1 MLNIPGLSISET
13 RSHLQILPSLTCTQ
27 WNLQFCILNP
37 MFNQKYEINREFL
50 ERGAHILRRRFFWVG
65 VANFILMP
73 FTLIFMLVYF
83 FMKHAEELHSKK
95 DYLGPREWSPLGRSV
110 HG

>member
-1 MLNIPGLSISET
+1 
-13 RSHLQILPSLTCTQ
+13 
-27 WNLQFCILNP
+27 